1 MILILSEEL
10 DSSTNLVIDWTFNT
24 SEFIRINK
32 NDLKIVSVNYKK
44 EEILFQVRKS
54 IISSKKIN
62 SFWFRRGY
70 IDNSY
75 SVDNMT
81 RSKLGGHIYYHL
93 NNEWNEIIRFF
104 TDFLKKS
111 KTKSLSSYQVK
122 DRKLTQL
129 DYARKTG
136 LNIPKTFIT
145 SSKQE
150 LLHFQ
155 ENCIGSVVTK
165 GISSSPSFTVDNISL
180 EGYTEI
186 VSSNFIGALTDTFFP
201 SFFQENIQKQYELR
215 IFYLKGKFYSMAIFS
230 QKNEQ
235 TKIDV
240 RKYDD
245 AKPNRVVPYQLPEEI
260 ELKLHKFMLKMD
272 LDTGS
277 IDMIVDKDDGFF
289 FLEVNPNGQFGMVST
304 PCNYYI
310 EREIAKEL
318 A

>member
-1 MILILSEEL
+1 MIFIISELS
-10 DSSTNLVIDWTFNT
+10 DISTNDVLDWFPL
-24 SEFIRINK
+24 SYKFVRVNK
-32 NDLKIVSVNYKK
+32 NDLKIISISYEK
-44 EEILFQVRKS
+44 EEILFDIKGKRINSKN
-54 IISSKKIN
+54 ISS
-62 SFWFRRGY
+62 FWYRRGY
-70 IDNSY
+70 LENSY
-75 SVDNMT
+75 LIEGNNSELKN
-81 RSKLGGHIYYHL
+81 LIYYHID
-93 NNEWNEIIRFF
+93 NEWNEIVRFI
-104 TDFLKKS
+104 T
-111 KTKSLSSYQVK
+111 SLFKNNKLNSLGTYNVK
-122 DRKLTQL
+122 DYKLTQL
-129 DYARKTG
+129 HSAADVNLK
-136 LNIPKTFIT
+136 IPNTFIT
-145 SSKQE
+145 SSKRE
-150 LLHFQ
+150 LISFKKAC
-155 ENCIGSVVTK
+155 NDNIITK
-165 GISSSPSFTVDNISL
+165 GVNTSPSFTYANNSL
-180 EGYTEI
+180 ESYTEV
-186 VSSNFIGALTDTFFP
+186 VSGKFLESISDTFFP

-235 TKIDV
+235 TKTDV

-277 IDMIVDKDDGFF
+277 IDMIVDENDEFY